1 MGGRRDTERQGEQIK
16 EHCPFFP
23 TVTARRRRHWHDDAT
38 SQKSTLFVFH
48 HASKTKD
55 GTKQNNACMMGPA
68 KTEQVC
74 TGPSSLPVTVST
86 PGYMTAAG
94 CSPETRRAGGREC
107 EAVDNGQSPLRVYS
121 QIPLSAALQEQPVQ
135 TDPSLSLGSSFKT
148 CSTAPLWFHSLL
160 FSKEMRSERPEDCYG

>member
-1 MGGRRDTERQGEQIK
+1 
-16 EHCPFFP
+16 
-23 TVTARRRRHWHDDAT
+23 
-38 SQKSTLFVFH
+38 
-48 HASKTKD
+48 
-55 GTKQNNACMMGPA
+55 MMGPA

-74 TGPSSLPVTVST
+74 TGPSSLPVTVGT

-148 CSTAPLWFHSLL
+148 CSTAPL
-160 FSKEMRSERPEDCYG
+160 